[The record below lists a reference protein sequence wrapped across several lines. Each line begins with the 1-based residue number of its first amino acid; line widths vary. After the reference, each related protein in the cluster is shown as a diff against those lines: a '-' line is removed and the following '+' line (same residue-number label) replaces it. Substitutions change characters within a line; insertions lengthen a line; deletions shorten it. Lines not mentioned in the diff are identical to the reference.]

1 MRLDIRLSSQASS
14 ARPQRHGH
22 QVSIGR
28 ESKCG
33 QFKLRHASLP
43 LDQSAPGSR
52 RGAHGQPRLTPA
64 AGPVPSRLHVPHQ
77 SAHVEPPK
85 DRHHMGEPYVLVS
98 PTVVSFFCR
107 PRAARSTRPSASVS
121 SFNTASNYPRSLATI
136 VSFFLSWHVL
146 AFAQIFLESD
156 LLLPS
161 LGIVTHQQATDMPS
175 SQHQLG
181 HLGPWFR
188 TPDRRLPCRQGSGE
202 AERI

>member
-1 MRLDIRLSSQASS
+1 MSVSGVWSRSGRPTLAHNACSRPLLRLAVFCFIMRLDIRLSSQASS

-98 PTVVSFFCR
+98 PTVVSFFLSATSR
-107 PRAARSTRPSASVS
+107 EVHTALGVGLILQYSIKLPTVPRY
-121 SFNTASNYPRSLATI
+121 NCL
-136 VSFFLSWHVL
+136 FLSLL
-146 AFAQIFLESD
+146 ACS
-156 LLLPS
+156 
-161 LGIVTHQQATDMPS
+161 G
-175 SQHQLG
+175 
-181 HLGPWFR
+181 FR
-188 TPDRRLPCRQGSGE
+188 SNFS
-202 AERI
+202 